1 MGMSC
6 WKVVE
11 AVLPVSPRI
20 LLVGPPGTGKTFAG
34 VKFGLR
40 KDQRVYA
47 VTLTEEMPSAELRG
61 HFVPVGGDFKWMDG
75 PALLAWRQGA
85 RLVLNEIDRASGDI
99 LTFLMVILDDIETAM
114 VTLPTGETV
123 RPADDFSVVATMNG
137 SVLTDLTPALRDRFP
152 VTIDIDEVHPD
163 ALARLP
169 KELRVA
175 AKSTT
180 LAEPQRRLSVRVW
193 LEFVRLQ
200 SQVGEDMAMRACF
213 GKRADDALN
222 ALKIAR
228 GNK

>member
-1 MGMSC
+1 MALSC
-6 WKVVE
+6 WQVAE

-20 LLVGPPGTGKTFAG
+20 LLVGAPGTGKTFAG
-34 VKFGLR
+34 AKFGLHPN
-40 KDQRVYA
+40 QRVYA

-61 HFVPVGGDFKWMDG
+61 HFVPVGSEFKWMDG

-99 LTFLMVILDDIETAM
+99 LTFLMVILDDVETAM
-114 VTLPTGETV
+114 ITLPTGETV
-123 RPADDFSVVATMNG
+123 RPVKDFSVVATMNG
-137 SVLTDLTPALRDRFP
+137 DVLTDLTPALRDRFP

-169 KELRVA
+169 KALRSA

-180 LAEPQRRLSVRVW
+180 LTEPQRRLSVRVW

-200 SQVGEDMAMRACF
+200 PQIGDELAMRACF
-213 GKRADDALN
+213 GKRADDAFN
-222 ALKIAR
+222 ALKIASA
-228 GNK
+228 KS